1 MQADEFDTGAANFQV
16 ADWLVRPGTYELVR
30 GATII
35 KLEPRVMQL
44 LQRLAS
50 QPGQV
55 FTRDELEAQVWP
67 GMVVGYEALTKSVSK
82 LREALG
88 DTGKPSTFIQTIPK
102 KGYRFI
108 APVAA
113 ADRPGHDSVT
123 PRLPQHSRKR
133 LPGAGLIMLA
143 VLLGGALLTLSLQ
156 NGDDTAP
163 LHAPP
168 GASRPSLL
176 VLPFNNLN
184 ADPLQDYFSQ
194 GITDDLITELSGFS
208 GINVISSRV
217 AFQYH
222 GAQKDVKTLVK
233 ELGVRYVV
241 EGSIRRNDQQIRIN
255 VNMYDTRRGINLWA
269 EQYNRPL
276 TSLFDIQDE
285 VRARIVSALSVKLSE
300 SEHKMVRKRYT
311 NNYYAYDHFLRGQ
324 SSLIQRASAVDNQ
337 QARIEFEKAIA
348 IDPGFSRAYAA
359 LAMANAD
366 AYRHDWSENS
376 DVIGRMALQQA
387 EHALKLDPD
396 SSHAS
401 LAMGYVFFFV
411 AADHQKAAEMAER
424 TLQLDSRNA
433 DANILLGIIHVHAG
447 EYKKAEAYVE
457 TGMRLNPEQSS
468 IYYAIGALNSLLQ
481 EDYATAYRLY
491 EKSLLINPER
501 LLGRIYMTI
510 TLVRMN
516 RLNEARWFAEEI
528 RASTPGFDSERWA
541 SKQPFNNRLINQRLR
556 EDLRLAGLN

>member
-1 MQADEFDTGAANFQV
+1 MTVIEIQHGTADFRV
-16 ADWLVRPGTYELVR
+16 ADSVVRPSACELVR
-30 GATII
+30 GDTVI
-35 KLEPRVMQL
+35 KLEPKVMEL
-44 LQRLAS
+44 LQILAS
-50 QPGQV
+50 EPGRV
-55 FTRDELEAQVWP
+55 FTRQELEARVWP
-67 GMVVGYEALTKSVSK
+67 DMVVGYEALTKSVSK

-102 KGYRFI
+102 KGYRLI

-113 ADRPGHDSVT
+113 ADRPGHDSVA
-123 PRLPQHSRKR
+123 PRLPQRSGKR

-143 VLLGGALLTLSLQ
+143 VLLGGVLLTLSLQ
-156 NGDDTAP
+156 NGNDTAP
-163 LHAPP
+163 LRAPP
-168 GASRPSLL
+168 GAARPSLL

-208 GINVISSRV
+208 GIDVISSRV

-222 GAQKDVKTLVK
+222 GAQMDIKTLVK

-241 EGSIRRNDQQIRIN
+241 EGSIRRNDEQIRIN

-300 SEHKMVRKRYT
+300 TEHKMVRKRYT

-324 SSLIQRASAVDNQ
+324 SSLIQRASATDNQ

-348 IDPGFSRAYAA
+348 IDPDFSRAYAA
-359 LAMANAD
+359 LAMVNAD
-366 AYRHDWSENS
+366 AYRHDWPENS
-376 DVIGRMALQQA
+376 DVLGRMALQQA
-387 EHALKLDPD
+387 DHAGKLDPD

-433 DANILLGIIHVHAG
+433 DANMLLGTIHVHAG

-457 TGMRLNPEQSS
+457 TSMRLNPDQPS
-468 IYYAIGALNSLLQ
+468 IYFAIGALNSLLQ

-491 EKSLLINPER
+491 EQSLLINPER
-501 LLGRIYMTI
+501 LLGKIYMTI

-541 SKQPFNNRLINQRLR
+541 SKQPFKNRLLNQRLR